1 MNSRAANSGGSA
13 SPVPP
18 PPPHEF
24 YVVLPDGS
32 CIPATPKTC
41 RIVMKQARDEARK
54 QAKIKRHEKA
64 VEVQM
69 ALEDRAAA
77 RRLMQ
82 ELAELD
88 RDLIRYAARFRVRI
102 RPDKPDTRTS
112 PIVKRLT
119 ITPMHDRSLRLGMEP
134 TASSWVIDDRGMRGI
149 IWQQSYLG
157 RKSADFYRGAARD
170 NWEYDVRDEAVV
182 LGPDGEPIIIS
193 NMGDDWVEIGV
204 GWQAMEDASTRKNAK
219 IQIRAIAPFDADMSL
234 EEMTYALEHFCKTV
248 LEPLGLPYSA
258 VIHRPSAD
266 GDQRNFHPHLSFSLR
281 PMRRVAPYT
290 YEIADE
296 VRGELDGKD
305 GVQMLR
311 HLWAH
316 SMTAAAERAGSNRAY
331 TGLGY
336 GARGLD
342 LEAGEHLGEGRSAI
356 LRRGETVWAD
366 KRNRIKNARNAARRA
381 IRDAD
386 RKIEALTKLRDAVVA
401 QMSRKAEDISPPK
414 VLVASAMPQR
424 AAKLTS
430 AASRPSRLP
439 EAMTLSRFPTPPG
452 RRQAATGDI
461 GHARSF
467 LPTMPR
473 ATVQP
478 PLKVSGPAADHPPRW
493 LEAAGI
499 VPPAPPLRVALP
511 TPSLPRRLVAAKG
524 ANEAMPRLEAAGQA
538 VSISAGSGKG
548 LSVAEPVGPVATP
561 LSAAKSIEPPKILAR
576 SKAVGATLPN
586 DIVVALLHALAQARR
601 RRAERRRAARWR
613 DTRRRDEPIPT
624 LADIPTREQFE
635 AQPRV
640 NLFAIPPADRPVAD
654 PAADE
659 RRQADERLIA
669 RILKAD
675 VYIADMTDDALSV
688 HWTVTEKLGI
698 DDAWMQQSHVQ
709 RAFSDIRRNQQ
720 RVIAALRNE
729 AVARPL
735 EFSAISMRFWP
746 ADLDPAGKA
755 RLDRWAT
762 DDGFM
767 RDVSA
772 IRAAI
777 GAAHSA
783 EKRAK
788 ASTANRV
795 RTQQIGVQEGATGGP
810 ATGSTTH
817 QRKRSVGDSML
828 EGVRIRAFLANSGRP
843 TKSLLML
850 IRYAGEHPNH
860 VGGVSGDAMEANDSA
875 PVAIRTL
882 VEGWCH
888 DARVK
893 SLVAM
898 TVKASRH
905 ADRPVW
911 PSDIASDIRATVADN
926 PWPSWSPHDVGLSR
940 S

>member
-1 MNSRAANSGGSA
+1 
-13 SPVPP
+13 
-18 PPPHEF
+18 
-24 YVVLPDGS
+24 
-32 CIPATPKTC
+32 
-41 RIVMKQARDEARK
+41 MKQARDEARK

-439 EAMTLSRFPTPPG
+439 EAMTLSRFPTPPQ
-452 RRQAATGDI
+452 RRQAATSDI
-461 GHARSF
+461 GHAR
-467 LPTMPR
+467 LITPTMPR
-473 ATVQP
+473 ATAQP
-478 PLKVSGPAADHPPRW
+478 PLNVSGPAADHPLRR

-499 VPPAPPLRVALP
+499 VPPP
-511 TPSLPRRLVAAKG
+511 PSLHVASKMPSAPHHLVAAKG
-524 ANEAMPRLEAAGQA
+524 AGEARSRLETAGQA
-538 VSISAGSGKG
+538 VGMSAGSGKR
-548 LSVAEPVGPVATP
+548 LSIAEPVGLAATP
-561 LSAAKSIEPPKILAR
+561 LSAAKPIEPTTTLAR
-576 SKAVGATLPN
+576 SKAVGAMAPN
-586 DIVVALLHALAQARR
+586 EIVVALLHALAQARR
-601 RRAERRRAARWR
+601 RRAARRRAAQLR
-613 DTRRRDEPIPT
+613 DMRRRDEPIPT

-640 NLFAIPPADRPVAD
+640 NLFPPADRSVIDPV
-654 PAADE
+654 ADE
-659 RRQADERLIA
+659 RRQADDRLIA

-709 RAFSDIRRNQQ
+709 RAFADIRQNQQ

-729 AVARPL
+729 AIARPL
-735 EFSAISMRFWP
+735 EFSATSLRFWP

-772 IRAAI
+772 IQAAI
-777 GAAHSA
+777 AKARSA
-783 EKRAK
+783 EKTAK
-788 ASTANRV
+788 ASTAKRV
-795 RTQQIGVQEGATGGP
+795 RAQQFGVQEGVRSGP

-817 QRKRSVGDSML
+817 QRKRSVGDSPL

-850 IRYAGEHPNH
+850 IRYAGEHPNQI
-860 VGGVSGDAMEANDSA
+860 GGVSGDAMEANDSA

-882 VEGWCH
+882 VEGWCNH
-888 DARVK
+888 ARVK
-893 SLVAM
+893 ALVAM
-898 TVKASRH
+898 TVKASRQ
-905 ADRPVW
+905 AGRPVW
-911 PSDIASDIRATVADN
+911 PPDIASDIRATVADN

-940 S
+940 A